1 MKKQAK
7 HLLTISLLILAT
19 SSAVFADDPEDV
31 RLLRH
36 GYCDLVFYCQTTTR
50 LDVFPDGT
58 TQDLSN
64 EAFRFA
70 VRDSQLVVPE
80 GKSVLGDGTQNWNLI
95 SGYCSQE
102 KPKELQFDSF
112 EASLFGGSRYL
123 KFNDSV
129 IQFVDTTY
137 RATTRVWFATCDKFD

>member
-1 MKKQAK
+1 MKNQAK
-7 HLLTISLLILAT
+7 RLLTTSLLILTT

-31 RLLRH
+31 RLRH

-80 GKSVLGDGTQNWNLI
+80 GKSVLGDGTQNWNLT

-112 EASLFGGSRYL
+112 EASLFGGRRYL

-137 RATTRVWFATCDKFD
+137 RATTRVWFATCDRFD